1 MEGAFNVLRRLG
13 RRLCRALCLP
23 AEGGDDEGELEYG
36 LLEEEAV
43 SLWYE
48 GVAEGPAG
56 MAMDEDMVR
65 GREGS

>member
-1 MEGAFNVLRRLG
+1 
-13 RRLCRALCLP
+13 LP
-23 AEGGDDEGELEYG
+23 AEGGDEEGELEYG

-43 SLWYE
+43 PLWYE

-56 MAMDEDMVR
+56 IAMEEDMVR